1 MRSSVRLAGVLVP
14 ALAVTVAVLLVTT
27 RHGAAHVTGA
37 ATPSATTHHSTAA
50 AKSAPSPAALPT
62 ATPPPTPTPAAPVT
76 VSQTMQTIVVG
87 AETRQY
93 LVIAPSR
100 STSTSLPIIVV
111 LHGIEATLQ
120 EEIQRDD
127 FTPLVQQGAAELVYP
142 QGIGESWNA
151 GGCCGSAAQDG
162 EDDTSFLEDL
172 IAAVDPGHGEPVYL
186 VGYSNGGRM
195 AYTLAC
201 ADPSLVDGYAIV
213 KAVPLNPCPS
223 QAPINIVEIAS
234 TDDWELPYQPGDAG
248 DITPP
253 VTQQVALLQQS
264 DGCDATS
271 STTVTG
277 SVTYQTW
284 TACAQGTRLAFA
296 TYAGGSHLWPAGDA
310 TTPSAAGV
318 IEGFFGI
325 GSG

>member
-1 MRSSVRLAGVLVP
+1 MAGVFVL
-14 ALAVTVAVLLVTT
+14 ALAVLVTVTTATT
-27 RHGAAHVTGA
+27 RRGAAHVAGA
-37 ATPSATTHHSTAA
+37 AVGSATAHHSPAATATP
-50 AKSAPSPAALPT
+50 APSPSASPTTTAAPSLP
-62 ATPPPTPTPAAPVT
+62 PVT
-76 VSQTMQTIVVG
+76 VSQTAEQIAVG
-87 AETRQY
+87 TETRQY

-100 STSTSLPIIVV
+100 SAAGVLPIIVV

-127 FTPLVQQGAAELVYP
+127 FTPLVQDGAAELVYP

-151 GGCCGSAAQDG
+151 GGCCGLAAQDG
-162 EDDTSFLEDL
+162 EDDTTFLEDL
-172 IAAVDPGHGEPVYL
+172 VTAVDPGHAAPVYL

-201 ADPSLVDGYAIV
+201 ADPSLADGYAIV
-213 KAVPLNPCPS
+213 KAVPLNPCAA
-223 QAPINIVEIAS
+223 QAPITIVELAS

-253 VTQQVALLQQS
+253 VTQQVALLLQS
-264 DGCDATS
+264 NGCAATS

-277 SVTYQTW
+277 SLTYQTW
-284 TACAQGTRLAFA
+284 ATCAQDSRLAFA

-310 TTPSAAGV
+310 VTPSAARV
-318 IEGFFGI
+318 IEGFFALG
-325 GSG
+325 